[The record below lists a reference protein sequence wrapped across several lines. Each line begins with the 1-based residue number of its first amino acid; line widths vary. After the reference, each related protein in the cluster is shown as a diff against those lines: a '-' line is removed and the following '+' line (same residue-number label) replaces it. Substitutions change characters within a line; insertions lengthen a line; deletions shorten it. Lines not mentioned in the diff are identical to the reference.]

1 MTRLLSESSLSCYI
15 SFKRSSKSQV
25 IHPDRSSTLR
35 LPKLPFQPV
44 RGGAGRGGVQTV
56 HTRSQN
62 TNSSTGPVVPMSA
75 RLIHLQPP
83 SPPLSSET
91 GERGAEAGLSIPL
104 LTSPRKKK
112 HSHAPAPGSSIKDQ
126 PCTSLCC
133 DHAPSRSGS
142 VPGLCSARA
151 RHCVASVVLC
161 VYQSEPNLPSLYHL
175 FMQLTFAYE
184 AWLCMI

>member
-1 MTRLLSESSLSCYI
+1 MTRLLSESSLSYYI

-35 LPKLPFQPV
+35 LPKLPSQPV
-44 RGGAGRGGVQTV
+44 GGGGGQTV

-91 GERGAEAGLSIPL
+91 GERGAEAGLSILL

-161 VYQSEPNLPSLYHL
+161 VS
-175 FMQLTFAYE
+175 
-184 AWLCMI
+184 